1 LEAFLVSRVVHTSSG
16 LLIGQLRMY
25 IFKATEEEREAEGIN
40 NVVVSGFAFAGTNIC
55 SFTKCLLCTSRCQGQ
70 RVERQ
75 AR

>member
-1 LEAFLVSRVVHTSSG
+1 
-16 LLIGQLRMY
+16 MY